1 MTWSTHYIDDF
12 LTIGKTNSTECRSN
26 LEVMLEICSW
36 LGVPLKEDKLEG
48 PSTELTFLCIILDT
62 TRGEIR
68 LPEQK
73 LEELKQLIST
83 WRDKRAC
90 KKRELLSLIGKLSHA
105 CKVVQAGR
113 IFLRR
118 MIDTSMKARNS
129 DHWVRFYAEF
139 QADLMWWE
147 GFLSS
152 WNARSMMD
160 VHRPQWIPTVTFA
173 LTLLVLGDVW
183 QYGNRCGSNNLGLVI
198 GQGRVLQPKNWFRLH
213 WHVQFGGQNGVISRY
228 WCGATTWQ

>member
-83 WRDKRAC
+83 WRDKQAC

-198 GQGRVLQPKNWFRLH
+198 GQGRILRPKN
-213 WHVQFGGQNGVISRY
+213 
-228 WCGATTWQ
+228 